1 MITTA
6 EEYLQKLWLL
16 YSENTPNKAIL
27 LPSDE
32 IIYEIDLNSRIIK
45 TPSFLS
51 VKKDQA
57 AETIY
62 FLIDRFAGE
71 IDLATTACVI

>member
-1 MITTA
+1 MIATA

-27 LPSDE
+27 LPNDE
-32 IIYEIDLNSRIIK
+32 IIYEIDLDSRVIK

-51 VKKDQA
+51 VKKD
-57 AETIY
+57 
-62 FLIDRFAGE
+62 
-71 IDLATTACVI
+71 

>member
-1 MITTA
+1 M
-6 EEYLQKLWLL
+6 WSL
-16 YSENTPNKAIL
+16 YNENIPTKAIL

-32 IIYEIDLNSRIIK
+32 TIYEIDLNSRVIK

-71 IDLATTACVI
+71 IDLANTACLIQYRNEAG